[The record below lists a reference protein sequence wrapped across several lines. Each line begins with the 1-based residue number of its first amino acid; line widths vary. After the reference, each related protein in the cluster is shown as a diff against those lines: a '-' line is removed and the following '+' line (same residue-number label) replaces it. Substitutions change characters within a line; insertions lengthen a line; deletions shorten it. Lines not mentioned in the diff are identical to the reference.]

1 MGDTMRT
8 PVAAGN
14 WKMNLTRDSARKL
27 VEAIRDM
34 AGRPERIEIV
44 VAPPAT
50 LVPLVAEWIAGSGIR
65 LAGQNMHWEEKGAL
79 TGEISPLM
87 LRESGCSHVIV
98 GHSER
103 RHVMGE
109 SDADVNRK
117 VASAFGHGL
126 VPILCVGEKIDE
138 REAGKTI
145 DVVGRQLAAGLDGLG
160 EKDVGGLIVAYEPV
174 WAIGTGRNATGE
186 DAQAVHAFIRGWLRE
201 RFGDG
206 AAGAARIL
214 YGGSVTPANV
224 GGLIGQKDIDGTL
237 VGGASLKSDTFLP
250 IIQSS
255 IKR

>member
-1 MGDTMRT
+1 MGANGDRIMGMNQRT

-27 VEAIRDM
+27 VDAIRGM
-34 AGRPERIEIV
+34 AGRPERVEII

-50 LVPLVAEWIAGSGIR
+50 LIPLVAEWIAGSGIR

-87 LRESGCSHVIV
+87 LRESGCSHVII

-117 VASAFGHGL
+117 VASALRHGL
-126 VPILCVGEKIDE
+126 DPILCVGEKIDE
-138 REAGKTI
+138 KEAGKTI
-145 DVVGRQLAAGLDGLG
+145 DVVERQG
-160 EKDVGGLIVAYEPV
+160 
-174 WAIGTGRNATGE
+174 
-186 DAQAVHAFIRGWLRE
+186 VHATIRGWLKE

-206 AAGAARIL
+206 VAGATRIL
-214 YGGSVTPANV
+214 YGGSVTPGNV

-237 VGGASLKSDTFLP
+237 VGGASLKGDTFLP